1 MSDQHRDSLL
11 PPPEPPE
18 PSDPAFRRKAGI
30 SEAPPGAWAPA
41 RQAAMALVRPLEQFL
56 RVQASSG
63 ILLLIMAISAMLWAN
78 SPWQESY
85 HHLWHTPIT
94 LGLGDFVFRQ
104 DLHFWINDGLMVI
117 FFFVVGLEIRREMH
131 HGELSD
137 LRRAALPIAA
147 AVGGMLAPAFIYLAL
162 NRSPEVH
169 EGWGVP
175 MATDIAFAVGV
186 LALLGKRVPS
196 ALRVLLLALAIIDD
210 IGAILVIAVFYSG
223 GVQVSGLV
231 VAALGMALVFLLQR
245 IGVRRPMAYV
255 VPGIV
260 IWAGMLRA
268 GVHPTIAGV
277 VLGLLTPVQSWYGSR
292 GFLAAAGNAIREFE
306 SHADTDDAHHLV
318 HPLQKLTAA
327 SKEAIPP
334 VVRLEALL
342 HPWVAYGIMPLFA
355 VSNAGVTLGDVDFS
369 GGGVTVFLG
378 VFLGLVIGKPLGI
391 VTASLLSTKL
401 GIGSLPRGVDWRGLV
416 VVGSVGGIGFTM
428 ALFIAQLAFT
438 SPVLLGVSKVAVLV
452 GSCTAGLLGA
462 VAGMVLLPGSQ
473 SPETAHVTVDQAERS
488 TEL

>member
-1 MSDQHRDSLL
+1 MEEGPL
-11 PPPEPPE
+11 PPPP
-18 PSDPAFRRKAGI
+18 KAAAI
-30 SEAPPGAWAPA
+30 SEAPPGTWAPA
-41 RQAAMALVRPLEQFL
+41 RQVALALVRPLENFL
-56 RVQASSG
+56 RIQTSSG
-63 ILLLIMAISAMLWAN
+63 ILLLIMAVAAMVWAN

-94 LGLGDFVFRQ
+94 IGFGDFVFRQ

-131 HGELSD
+131 QGELAD

-147 AVGGMLAPAFIYLAL
+147 AVGGMLAPAFIYLSL
-162 NRSPEVH
+162 NRTPEVH

-210 IGAILVIAVFYSG
+210 IGAIIVIAIFYSG
-223 GVQVSGLV
+223 GVQLSGLL
-231 VAALGMALVFLLQR
+231 VAALGIGLVFVLQR
-245 IGVRRPMAYV
+245 IGIRRPMIYV
-255 VPGIV
+255 APGIV
-260 IWAGMLRA
+260 IWAGMLSA

-277 VLGLLTPVQSWYGSR
+277 VLGLLTPVQSWYGSH
-292 GFLAAAGNAIREFE
+292 GFLAAAGRAIREFQDY
-306 SHADTDDAHHLV
+306 ADSEDAHHLV

-334 VVRLEALL
+334 VVRLEAIL
-342 HPWVAYGIMPLFA
+342 HPWVAYVIMPLFA
-355 VSNAGVTLGDVDFS
+355 ISNAGVTLGDVDFS
-369 GGGVTVFLG
+369 GGGKTVFLG
-378 VFLGLVIGKPLGI
+378 VFLGLLVGKPLGI
-391 VTASLLSTKL
+391 VGASLLTARL
-401 GIGSLPRGVDWRGLV
+401 GLAALPRGVNWRGLL
-416 VVGSVGGIGFTM
+416 VVGAVGGIGFTM

-438 SPVLLGVSKVAVLV
+438 SPVLLGVAKVAVLA
-452 GSCTAGLLGA
+452 GSFTAGILGA
-462 VAGMVLLPGSQ
+462 VMGVLLLPREQ
-473 SPETAHVTVDQAERS
+473 SPETANVTVDQAEQS